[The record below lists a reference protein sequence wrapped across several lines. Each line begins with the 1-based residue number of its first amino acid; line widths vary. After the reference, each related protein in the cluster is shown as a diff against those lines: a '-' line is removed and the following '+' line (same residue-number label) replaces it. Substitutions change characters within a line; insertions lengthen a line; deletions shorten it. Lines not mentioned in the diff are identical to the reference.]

1 MAGGLTV
8 ADGYRV
14 NTDELEAVVARLRNL
29 QKNLGETA
37 GKATYNTVIEPS
49 DVGWEFPEAHE
60 LHSAHTQM
68 KSSLETLINNLETMI
83 DDFSGKTQAVT
94 DSYKES
100 EYNVRSSMDG
110 GVSGGSTS
118 GSSNSGSR
126 LS

>member
-1 MAGGLTV
+1 M

-14 NTDELEAVVARLRNL
+14 NTDELERVVTRLRNL

-37 GKATYNTVIEPS
+37 SKAKYNTVIEPS

-68 KSSLETLINNLETMI
+68 KASLEDLITQLGQMI
-83 DDFSGKTQAVT
+83 DDFGGKTQAVT
-94 DSYKES
+94 NSYKET
-100 EYNVRSSMDG
+100 EHNVKAGMDG
-110 GVSGGSTS
+110 GVNGSGTSGG
-118 GSSNSGSR
+118 SNSGSR